1 MAKENEDGA
10 EKTEEPTARK
20 LEKAASEGQVARSS
34 EVTIAAC
41 TIIGFLALLLGGGY
55 FAEQLIE
62 IFKGY
67 FNEIDDD
74 SIKDNFVIIYELL
87 DEMMDN
93 GYPQTTEFKILKQF
107 IKSEFHKVK
116 GKNKKKKQN

>member
-1 MAKENEDGA
+1 MEINNRETFFK
-10 EKTEEPTARK
+10 
-20 LEKAASEGQVARSS
+20 
-34 EVTIAAC
+34 
-41 TIIGFLALLLGGGY
+41 
-55 FAEQLIE
+55 LIE

-116 GKNKKKKQN
+116 GKKNKKKQNQI